1 MFLQLLFLG
10 DCKNNSAK
18 IFFCFFFCQATWCKL
33 PTFYVMYSVGDL
45 YFFDQQLVQLDQIIE
60 SHKLI
65 SAIVVLG
72 NGFFFRII

>member
-1 MFLQLLFLG
+1 MFLQLLFFG
-10 DCKNNSAK
+10 DSKNNCK
-18 IFFCFFFCQATWCKL
+18 KFQFLFFFCQATWCKL
-33 PTFYVMYSVGDL
+33 ATFYVMYSVGDL

-72 NGFFFRII
+72 NGFFSE